1 MKIIKNLINSD
12 SNINLRILLVLTLGV
27 ILRLLMPLRGYNV
40 DAESWRI
47 VADIV
52 NQNGNVYA
60 ETWRYP
66 YGPVWAQILHVLDKL
81 PFGLYLQPI
90 EALRW
95 KAACFLTLVDVG
107 IFFFLFRV
115 YGLMASVIFF
125 LNPISIIITGY
136 QIQLDNLAVLV
147 GMISVFIIQNKKNNL
162 NLICG
167 LIVMGLSLCV
177 KHLFFI
183 FPLWLAFKEKLVIKK
198 LLIIFIP
205 FSIFLLSFI
214 PYLPE
219 GLKGVVDNVLLYRS
233 WNHNAPFWKLF
244 GPSFLVSK
252 QFTHFPLFVG
262 SLLILGLIWKS
273 RKLLDS
279 LHLYLVSL
287 VNFASSIGNHYLAI
301 CVPSISVNWNW
312 GYAIYTLV
320 VSIHLLFDADAL
332 HLQFM
337 GRQIGAAGHHYYL
350 PIFFLTLGLYIQ
362 VFGKKGL
369 SRLKNRFI
377 QLKKW
382 IFVQIKEQLIN
393 AYK

>member
-1 MKIIKNLINSD
+1 MEIIKALINR
-12 SNINLRILLVLTLGV
+12 NAINLKIVLVLTFGT

-47 VADIV
+47 VADII
-52 NQNGNVYA
+52 NQGGNIYA

-66 YGPVWAQILHVLDKL
+66 YGPVWAQILHMLDML
-81 PFGLYLQPI
+81 PFGLNLSAI

-95 KAACFLTLVDVG
+95 KAAYFLTLVDIG
-107 IFFFLFRV
+107 IFFLLFRV
-115 YGLMASVIFF
+115 YGLMVSILFF

-136 QIQLDNLAVLV
+136 QIQLDNFAVLI
-147 GMISVFIIQNKKNNL
+147 GMISICIIQNKKNNF
-162 NLICG
+162 NLISG
-167 LIVMGLSLCV
+167 LLVMGLSLCV

-183 FPLWLAFKEKLVIKK
+183 FPLWLAFKEKIILKK
-198 LLIIFIP
+198 ILIIFIP
-205 FSIFLLSFI
+205 FAVFLLSFI
-214 PYLPE
+214 YYLPE
-219 GLKGVVDNVLLYRS
+219 GLNGIIHNVLLYRS

-244 GPSFLVSK
+244 GPNFLVSK
-252 QFTHFPLFVG
+252 QFFHFPLFIG
-262 SLLILGLIWKS
+262 ALLILGLVWKS
-273 RKLLDS
+273 KKLFDS
-279 LHLYLVSL
+279 LHLYLISL

-301 CVPSISVNWNW
+301 CVPSIAVNWNW
-312 GYAIYTLV
+312 GYAIYTVV

-332 HLQFM
+332 HFQFM

-369 SRLKNRFI
+369 SHLKNRFI

-393 AYK
+393 AHK